1 MKKAM
6 ILTST
11 LLMLSGCS
19 WCPWFDDGDGGN
31 QAELNPEAKTMIK
44 DLARDVGELNVKT
57 EQTLN
62 TLNKQTNIYARDKE
76 QAKTDREQD
85 KRASRSA
92 NKYVAACFAFLVAI
106 ILMGICTAPM
116 IDNPK
121 YKAIAMIV
129 AFGLLTGGVS
139 AVMFWPY

>member
-1 MKKAM
+1 MKKVM
-6 ILTST
+6 ILTSM
-11 LLMLSGCS
+11 LLMLSGC
-19 WCPWFDDGDGGN
+19 PWGGNGN
-31 QAELNPEAKTMIK
+31 QADISPESKTMIK

-92 NKYVAACFAFLVAI
+92 NKYVGACFAFLIAMVLI
-106 ILMGICTAPM
+106 GFCTDKM
-116 IDNPK
+116 VEGK
-121 YKAIAMIV
+121 YKFLAMMV
-129 AFGLLTGGVS
+129 AGGMMIGGVG
-139 AVMFWPY
+139 VLLLWPY